1 MADDAPEGAAG
12 GDSPAGDR
20 PAGGQSAGQAPDGEA
35 SASLQEFA
43 AGLTREP
50 AREHAPGPASAH
62 PAAVVPGGPLSA
74 AAPASRAADSVPAPA
89 AGARRSPFDHA
100 LTIRGDVDPTKA
112 IALFLGGLT
121 GILVVWWL
129 LTAGG
134 PDVRQ
139 HTLVVA
145 PDGKIALPDAFDPDA
160 VEVAVGDLER
170 DSGAGGGPPGPDAF
184 RVVAGGGGVTLEV
197 APQRAGEQLTVA
209 YDLGSAPVV
218 SPFILPK
225 PITVM
230 TAAVELATGSAYQAQ
245 CPYRDCPSRPGY
257 LELGASAG
265 ERLEAYA
272 EARKGSGQD
281 AVEAPD
287 LPCPRCQRPLAG
299 TEVPPPITIAL
310 PPHNFRR
317 GLLATIKRTAIGFL
331 IATAVCVPLGVLAG
345 AFPPVK
351 RIVSPLEITGGYTPP
366 VALLPL
372 AMVVAAVLSDP
383 SGVGLSASAANEC
396 ARVGF
401 LWVVTSF
408 MLYPLVTKEVEA
420 VDQVFVNTAY
430 MLGASRS
437 QVVLRVLF
445 PVAKANVW
453 EHLRASYAI
462 GWASILLAEYAVG
475 KVAGERGLGLFME
488 EMQRRHK
495 MDNYFAALLAI
506 VFTGIVIDWL
516 FRVVGAWLFPYR
528 EAR

>member
-1 MADDAPEGAAG
+1 M
-12 GDSPAGDR
+12 
-20 PAGGQSAGQAPDGEA
+20 
-35 SASLQEFA
+35 
-43 AGLTREP
+43 
-50 AREHAPGPASAH
+50 
-62 PAAVVPGGPLSA
+62 
-74 AAPASRAADSVPAPA
+74 
-89 AGARRSPFDHA
+89 
-100 LTIRGDVDPTKA
+100 
-112 IALFLGGLT
+112 
-121 GILVVWWL
+121 
-129 LTAGG
+129 
-134 PDVRQ
+134 RQ
-139 HTLVVA
+139 HTLPVA
-145 PDGKIALPDAFDPDA
+145 PDGKVALPDAFDPA
-160 VEVAVGDLER
+160 EVEVAVEGLER
-170 DSGAGGGPPGPDAF
+170 DGGEGGAPPGPDLF
-184 RVVAGGGGVTLEV
+184 RVVAQGGSVALEV
-197 APQRAGEQLTVA
+197 APQRSGEQLTVA
-209 YDLGSAPVV
+209 YDLGSAPIV

-225 PITVM
+225 PITVL
-230 TAAVELATGSAYQAQ
+230 TAAMELATGSAYQAQ

-272 EARKGSGQD
+272 EARKGAAQG

-299 TEVPPPITIAL
+299 TDVPPPITIAL

-331 IATAVCVPLGVLAG
+331 LAAAVCVPLGVLAG

-383 SGVGLSASAANEC
+383 SGVGFSAPTANEC

-401 LWVVTSF
+401 LWVITSF

-437 QVVLRVLF
+437 QVVLKVLF